1 MVKRMKGE
9 TDQEIMARVGAS
21 SASYTPEG
29 RLVLDGVVVYPE
41 GSHEGIDPQSKG
53 YKYQKGGK
61 DGR

>member
-9 TDQEIMARVGAS
+9 TDQDLLARIGATY
-21 SASYTPEG
+21 ASYTPEG
-29 RLVLDGVVVYPE
+29 RLVLDGFVVYPV

-53 YKYQKGGK
+53 YIYQKEVK

>member
-9 TDQEIMARVGAS
+9 KDDEIMSRIGAS

-53 YKYQKGGK
+53 HIYKGVK
-61 DGR
+61 DGC

>member
-1 MVKRMKGE
+1 MVKRLKNE
-9 TDQEIMARVGAS
+9 TDEEIIDRLGPTTVA
-21 SASYTPEG
+21 YTEKG

-53 YKYQKGGK
+53 HIYKGVK